1 LQNFANFE
9 IMQYTV
15 FERIMSK
22 SRMSRYMISCSN
34 DTRKAMTLYRLNL
47 KLSQELFT
55 IISCFEVAL
64 RNSIDSHYTR
74 IHGDEWLKESV
85 ESNGM
90 FENRKCVKTAN
101 IINRALRKLDNEYA
115 HSKLIAEMDFGFWR
129 YLFSRPQ
136 FYAGGQSL
144 LGIFP
149 AKPTTTPTI
158 QYNHKYVFN
167 ELERINK
174 IRNRIAHHE
183 PVCFKLGNPI
193 IDTTYAKQKYRLI
206 KDLFSWMQIDE
217 SALLYGID
225 HVNKIVQKIDDI
237 KPITR

>member
-1 LQNFANFE
+1 MKYA
-9 IMQYTV
+9 V
-15 FERIMSK
+15 FEQIMSPA
-22 SRMSRYMISCSN
+22 RMNRYMIACANNSK
-34 DTRKAMTLYRLNL
+34 KAMTLYRLNL

-55 IISCFEVAL
+55 IISCFEIAL
-64 RNSIDSHYTR
+64 RNAIDIHYTS
-74 IHGDEWLKESV
+74 IHGNEWLKNSV
-85 ESNGM
+85 DVNGI
-90 FENRKCVKTAN
+90 FNNQRCSGTAN
-101 IINRALRKLDNEYA
+101 IIRKALRKLNNGYS

-129 YLFSRPQ
+129 YLFSQPQ

-144 LGIFP
+144 LMIFP

-183 PVCFKLGNPI
+183 PICFKLGNPI
-193 IDTTYAKQKYRLI
+193 KDTTYAKQKYRLI
-206 KDLFSWMQIDE
+206 KDLFNWMQIDE

-225 HVNKIVQKIDDI
+225 HINQIIRKIDEI
-237 KPITR
+237 